1 MNKKIPPSKLK
12 TAPKTNTNALTS
24 AAIRLINMMPNCAAY
39 RINNVGVWD
48 EAKKVHR
55 KSNTQKGI
63 ADILCCMNGM
73 FVALE
78 VKVGTDKQ
86 STDQKIFEQ
95 EIKLSKG
102 MYVIIKDIDDL
113 TKFSTEWQ
121 EKIRQQKRIE
131 SVIL

>member
-1 MNKKIPPSKLK
+1 MNRKI
-12 TAPKTNTNALTS
+12 TAIKPKPKTNTNALTA

-48 EAKKVHR
+48 EAKKIHR

-63 ADILCCMNGM
+63 ADILACMNGF

-78 VKVGTDKQ
+78 IKVGKDSQ
-86 STDQKIFEQ
+86 SHDQKIFEQ

-102 MYVIIKDIDDL
+102 TYVIIKDTDDL
-113 TKFSTEWQ
+113 TKFAQSWQ
-121 EKIRQQKRIE
+121 EKIRQIKRIE
-131 SVIL
+131 SAT